1 MLLVAPGSAAYLV
14 GGISLLTRSGGG
26 LAWVVGG
33 LVGGLVG
40 AVLPASPL
48 AATAEQHALEE
59 VLVDDVTGA
68 AARALIG
75 NLLDALEQRSVND
88 RVVPTRVERP
98 GAPGRRCST
107 GSPGS
112 AAAASAGRLGREAFR
127 RSGPQAEVGHGLR
140 QPVEA
145 VVTAG
150 VDLEGLADQRGA
162 LGVDGHTGGKSAL
175 EVLAD

>member
-88 RVVPTRVERP
+88 RVVPTRV
-98 GAPGRRCST
+98 GR
-107 GSPGS
+107 
-112 AAAASAGRLGREAFR
+112 ALVL
-127 RSGPQAEVGHGLR
+127 QD
-140 QPVEA
+140 
-145 VVTAG
+145 AG
-150 VDLEGLADQRGA
+150 VVRVRQDPPQLLQRDGLA
-162 LGVDGHTGGKSAL
+162 GKRFVGRDRRPRSAMVCVSRSRL
-175 EVLAD
+175 